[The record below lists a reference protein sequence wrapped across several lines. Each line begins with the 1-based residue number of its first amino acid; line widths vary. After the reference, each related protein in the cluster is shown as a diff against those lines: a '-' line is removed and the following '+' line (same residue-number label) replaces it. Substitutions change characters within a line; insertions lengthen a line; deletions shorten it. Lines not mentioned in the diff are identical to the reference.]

1 MFKMKLIRLLII
13 LTFLTQ
19 IVNAQKI
26 DTIPNSAVPSIGQK
40 NKAKI
45 KGLEGKMGPSVM
57 EVEKLNYKLII
68 NNFLISDT
76 MKTNLFL
83 KTFANEIQKMKYYSR
98 AKGLKKYGISSQDGI
113 LFCKLKDNVI
123 IDIETMQL
131 VRKFKQKGI

>member
-1 MFKMKLIRLLII
+1 MKLIRILII
-13 LTFLTQ
+13 LIFFGQ
-19 IVNAQKI
+19 IVSAQKI
-26 DTIPNSAVPSIGQK
+26 DTIPNATVPSIGQK
-40 NKAKI
+40 NKAQI
-45 KGLEGKMGPSVM
+45 KALEGKMGPSVI

-83 KTFANEIQKMKYYSR
+83 KMFANEIQKMKYYSS

-123 IDIETMQL
+123 IDIETMQMIC
-131 VRKFKQKGI
+131 KFK